1 MDVDRKTIDGF
12 TTREVCGKSGL
23 NEYQLHQL
31 RKKQLLNPNKQDSA
45 KLIYRFQDMVV
56 ACDIGRLIDE
66 GTSFAKVVD
75 AYLHV
80 RRTRGAD
87 LSHSSAIKFIKNSG
101 LVGGDI
107 LVQSE
112 HGLLDPETGERAFD
126 FNDVLQ
132 PKRANLVRTLESL
145 RVAQRVSSDSPD
157 ADAEDWYQYA
167 LDCEDDENDTEAK
180 RAYEICISQ
189 DDSNA
194 DAWVNLGRLHFLS
207 GRQLDSRYCYE
218 KALAVDCE
226 HQIGN
231 YNLGILFEMF
241 ESNELAIEHLK
252 RADGILESFQCLARI
267 YKKMGDAKR
276 ADDYMKKF
284 FELSFKET

>member
-1 MDVDRKTIDGF
+1 MDVDRKTINGF

-31 RKKQLLNPNKQDSA
+31 RKKQLVDPIKQDNA
-45 KLIYRFQDMVV
+45 KLVFRFQDMVV
-56 ACDIGRLIDE
+56 ACNVGRLIAE
-66 GTSFAKVVD
+66 GASFAKVIE
-75 AYLHV
+75 AYSNV
-80 RRTRGAD
+80 RRARGEE
-87 LSHSSAIKFIKNSG
+87 LTHSSALRFIKNSG

-112 HGLLDPETGERAFD
+112 HGLLDPATGERAFD

-132 PKRANLVRTLESL
+132 PKRARLVRTLESL
-145 RVAQRVSSDSPD
+145 RVAQRVRSDSP
-157 ADAEDWYQYA
+157 DAEDWYQYA
-167 LDCEDDENDTEAK
+167 LDCEDDENDAEAK
-180 RAYEICISQ
+180 RAYEICISYEEN
-189 DDSNA
+189 NA

-218 KALAVDCE
+218 KALAVDCT

-252 RADGILESFQCLARI
+252 RADEILESFQCLARI

-276 ADDYMKKF
+276 ADNYMKKF
-284 FELSFKET
+284 FELSFKES

>member
-1 MDVDRKTIDGF
+1 MDVDRRTINGF
-12 TTREVCGKSGL
+12 TTREVCGRSNL
-23 NEYQLHQL
+23 SEYQLHQL
-31 RKKQLLNPNKQDSA
+31 RKKQLLQPVKQDNA
-45 KLIYRFQDMVV
+45 QLLYRFQDMVV
-56 ACDIGRLIDE
+56 ACDIGRLVNE

-75 AYLHV
+75 AYTSVL
-80 RRTRGAD
+80 RTRGED

-112 HGLLDPETGERAFD
+112 QGLLDPETGERAFD

-132 PKRANLVRTLESL
+132 PKRARLVRTLESL
-145 RVAQRVSSDSPD
+145 RVAQRVRSESP
-157 ADAEDWYQYA
+157 DAEDWYQYA
-167 LDCEDDENDTEAK
+167 LDCEDDENDAEAR
-180 RAYEICISQ
+180 RAYEVCINH
-189 DDSNA
+189 DESNA

-218 KALAVDCE
+218 KALAVDST

-241 ESNELAIEHLK
+241 ESNELAIEHLT

-267 YKKMGDAKR
+267 YKKLGDAKR
-276 ADDYMKKF
+276 ADDCMKKF

>member
-1 MDVDRKTIDGF
+1 MDVDRKTINGF
-12 TTREVCGKSGL
+12 TTQEVCGKSGL
-23 NEYQLHQL
+23 NEYQLKQL
-31 RKKQLLNPNKQDSA
+31 RKKQLLEPVKQNNA
-45 KLIYRFQDMVV
+45 KLVYRFQDMVV
-56 ACDIGRLIDE
+56 ACDIGKLVDA

-75 AYLHV
+75 AYSTV
-80 RRTRGAD
+80 RRARGEE
-87 LSHSSAIKFIKNSG
+87 LTHSSAIKFIKNSG
-101 LVGGDI
+101 LAGGDI

-126 FNDVLQ
+126 FDDVLQ
-132 PKRANLVRTLESL
+132 PKRARLVRTLESL
-145 RVAQRVSSDSPD
+145 RVAQRVRSESP
-157 ADAEDWYQYA
+157 DAEDWYQYA

-180 RAYEICISQ
+180 RAYEICISH
-189 DDSNA
+189 DESNA

-218 KALAVDCE
+218 KALAVDCA

-276 ADDYMKKF
+276 ADDCMKKF

>member
-31 RKKQLLNPNKQDSA
+31 RKKQLVDPIKQDNA
-45 KLIYRFQDMVV
+45 KLTFRFQDMVV
-56 ACDIGRLIDE
+56 ACDIGKLINE
-66 GTSFAKVVD
+66 GTRFAKVIE
-75 AYLHV
+75 AYTYV
-80 RRTRGAD
+80 RRARGEE
-87 LSHSSAIKFIKNSG
+87 LTHSSAIKFIKNSG

-132 PKRANLVRTLESL
+132 PKRARMVRTLESL
-145 RVAQRVSSDSPD
+145 RVAQRVRSDSP
-157 ADAEDWYQYA
+157 DAEDWYQYA
-167 LDCEDDENDTEAK
+167 LDCEDDENDAEAK
-180 RAYEICISQ
+180 RAYEICISY
-189 DDSNA
+189 DENNA

-218 KALAVDCE
+218 KALAVDCT

-241 ESNELAIEHLK
+241 ESNDLAIEHLK
-252 RADGILESFQCLARI
+252 KADGILESFQCLARI

-276 ADDYMKKF
+276 ADNYMKKF
-284 FELSFKET
+284 FEQSFKET